1 MWETLFRDFSFLP
14 EQASEHAGQVDLLY
28 FFCVAMTAVFTIMI
42 PAVMVFVAIKFKRK
56 SEDDSPKPV
65 HGSVPLEIAWSV
77 IPFIVTMVL
86 FGWGA
91 WLFFDYSTPP
101 PNSLDVH
108 VVGKQWM
115 WKIQHPEGK
124 REINQLHVPV
134 NQPIRLIITSE
145 DVLHSFYL
153 PVFRVKRDA
162 VPGRYQTMWFEANK
176 TGEFHLFCAEY
187 CGTEHSLMI
196 GSVVVM
202 TPDEYDRWLQTDDQ
216 DGTETPVA
224 AGERLFSELR
234 CDSCHNSEGGN
245 GPSLDSLYGSSVAFT
260 DGTSAIA
267 DESYIR
273 ESIVDPRQHT
283 VAGFGPM
290 MPTFQGQ
297 VNEEQVFELISYIKT
312 LGVE

>member
-28 FFCVAMTAVFTIMI
+28 FFCVALTAVFTVLI

-56 SEDDSPKPV
+56 SDDEVPKPV
-65 HGSVPLEIAWSV
+65 HGSLPLEIAWSV
-77 IPFIVTMVL
+77 IPFVVTMVL

-91 WLFFDYSTPP
+91 VLFFNYSSPP

-115 WKIQHPEGK
+115 WKVQHPEGK

-153 PVFRVKRDA
+153 PVFRIKRDA

-196 GSVVVM
+196 GSVIVM
-202 TPDEYDRWLQTDDQ
+202 SPEEYDQWLQTDEQ
-216 DGTETPVA
+216 DGSETPVA

-234 CDSCHNSEGGN
+234 CNSCHNGAGGN
-245 GPSLDSLYGSSVAFT
+245 GPSLDSLYRTRVAFT
-260 DGTSAIA
+260 DGTNAIA

-273 ESIVDPRQHT
+273 ESIVDPRRHT

-297 VNEEQVFELISYIKT
+297 VSEEQVFELISYIKT